1 MNIINILADKNDIG
15 LGNVDNTSD
24 VNKPVSTAQQTA
36 LNSKENLSNKSI
48 DTALGNSDVLYP
60 SQNATK
66 TYVDNKFNMVAVSDA
81 TATTKGIIKLAGDLG
96 GTANSPSVP
105 GLILKENTILAG
117 TTSQYFRGDKTF
129 QTLNKA
135 AVGLANVDNT
145 SDLNKPI
152 STATQSAL
160 NTKNG
165 LLGFTPENLS
175 NKENLLLDNSISK
188 YPTNNLVKN
197 TLNNY
202 LQTSLKGAINGLAEL
217 DGTGKLLSSQLPS
230 YVDDVLEYAN
240 ISLFPVT
247 GETGKIYIAI
257 NTNIS
262 YRWSGSVYVEIS
274 SSVALGETSS
284 TAYRGDR
291 GKIAYDH
298 SQSTGNPHSTTK
310 NDIGLANVDN
320 TSDANK
326 PISTATQT
334 ALNLITNVNWLGD
347 YNNGYTY
354 SVGDGV
360 MFNGASFRMYNFI
373 GAAGYPPSAYPGNW
387 KQITG
392 SLGFTPENVINKDTD
407 ITLAANSDTKYT
419 SQKAVKTYIDN
430 VKSDLIANGMRYRLS
445 WSPNTNELPTYGVS
459 SFGEIVDLGIIKK
472 GDCFF
477 LGGDYEV
484 IGTLYTTGT
493 IFIANQD
500 TPTTYGDW
508 IILPTFIHLEN
519 MLANKLDIPT
529 GSTIQYIDGTGAL
542 QTFPTLNNA
551 SSLVL
556 EVYNNTGATLT
567 KGTIVYINGG
577 HGNLPTITKAKADT
591 DATSAQTLGIIQA
604 DLTNMNN
611 GNVLIVGKLTDIN
624 TNAFAP
630 GTQLYLS
637 GSTAGTYTNIKPQAP
652 IHLVYVGIVS
662 RQHPTQGIIEVKVQ
676 NGYEMDELH
685 DVKITSPQN
694 FDALLWETST
704 QLWKNKKILNLTTIG
719 YEGVASLS
727 GNTLNIPAYKTM
739 TFVGDFAGGD
749 GYNAGDIVRY
759 NNDLYICILTIGS
772 ASAPNTDPTHWSL
785 FIASGGGGSQTL
797 EQTLAL
803 GNSAGAYNLNLNNR
817 NINNISDLSAN
828 NGPSI
833 KMINL
838 TNAANMLLMYNS

>member
-36 LNSKENLSNKSI
+36 LNNKENLSNKST
-48 DTALGNSDVLYP
+48 DTALGSSDTLYP
-60 SQNATK
+60 SQKATK
-66 TYVDNKFNMVAVSDA
+66 TYVDNKVSTITVSDA
-81 TATTKGIIKLAGDLG
+81 TTTTKGILKLAGDIS
-96 GTANSPSVP
+96 GTADLPTVP
-105 GLILKENTILAG
+105 GLTAKENTITPG
-117 TTSQYFRGDKTF
+117 TTAQYFRGDKTF
-129 QTLNKA
+129 QTLNKS

-145 SDLNKPI
+145 SDANKPV
-152 STATQSAL
+152 STATQTAL
-160 NTKNG
+160 NLKQNS
-165 LLGFTPENLS
+165 LGFTPENVT
-175 NKENLLLDNSISK
+175 NKENLTLDNSVTK
-188 YPTNNLVKN
+188 YPTNNLVKT

-202 LQTSLKGAINGLAEL
+202 LLSSLKGSPNGLAEL
-217 DGTGKLLSSQLPS
+217 DVAGKLLSSQLPS

-240 ISLFPVT
+240 LSLFPVT
-247 GETGKIYIAI
+247 GESGKIYIAI

-274 SSVALGETSS
+274 SSLALGETSS

-298 SQSTGNPHSTTK
+298 SQTTGNPHGTNK
-310 NDIGLANVDN
+310 NDVGLGNVDN
-320 TSDANK
+320 TTDLNK

-334 ALNLITNVNWLGD
+334 ELNLITNINWLGD

-354 SVGDGV
+354 TVGDGV
-360 MFNGASFRMYNFI
+360 MFNGASFRMYNSI
-373 GAAGYPPSAYPGNW
+373 GAAGYTPSAYPGNW
-387 KQITG
+387 KQITEYVSANDIG
-392 SLGFTPENVINKDTD
+392 LGNV
-407 ITLAANSDTKYT
+407 
-419 SQKAVKTYIDN
+419 DN
-430 VKSDLIANGMRYRLS
+430 TSDLNKPISTATQTALNNKENLITAGTTAQYFRGDKSFQTLDKNAVGLS
-445 WSPNTNELPTYGVS
+445 N
-459 SFGEIVDLGIIKK
+459 VDNISDL
-472 GDCFF
+472 
-477 LGGDYEV
+477 
-484 IGTLYTTGT
+484 
-493 IFIANQD
+493 
-500 TPTTYGDW
+500 
-508 IILPTFIHLEN
+508 
-519 MLANKLDIPT
+519 NKPISTATQTALNSKFNNPT
-529 GSTIQYIDGTGAL
+529 GSSIQYIDGTGAL

-567 KGTIVYINGG
+567 KGTVVYINGG
-577 HGNLPTITKAKADT
+577 HGNLPTVTKAKADS
-591 DATSAQTLGIIQA
+591 DATSAQTLGMIQT

-611 GNVLIVGKLTDIN
+611 GYVLITGKLQDLN

-637 GSTAGTYTNIKPQAP
+637 GSTEGTYTSTKPQAP

-685 DVKITSPQN
+685 DVQITTPQN
-694 FDALLWETST
+694 FDALLWETSS

-719 YEGVASLS
+719 YEGVATLS

-739 TFVGDFAGGD
+739 FFAGDFSAGES
-749 GYNAGDIVRY
+749 YNTGDIVKY

-772 ASAPNTDPTHWSL
+772 ASAPNSDPTHWSL
-785 FIASGGGGSQTL
+785 FITSGGGSQTL

-803 GNSAGAYNLNLNNR
+803 GNSAGAYNINLNNK
-817 NINNISDLSAN
+817 NINNISDISAN

>member
-1 MNIINILADKNDIG
+1 MNVINILADKNDIG

-36 LNSKENLSNKSI
+36 LNSKENLSNKST
-48 DTALGNSDVLYP
+48 DTALGTSDTLYP
-60 SQNATK
+60 SQKAIK
-66 TYVDNKFNMVAVSDA
+66 TYVDNKVSTITVSDA
-81 TATTKGIIKLAGDLG
+81 TTTTKGILKLAGDIG
-96 GTANSPSVP
+96 GTADLPTVP
-105 GLILKENTILAG
+105 GLAAKENIITAG
-117 TTSQYFRGDKTF
+117 TTAQYFRGDKTF
-129 QTLNKA
+129 QTLNKS

-145 SDLNKPI
+145 SDANKPI
-152 STATQSAL
+152 STAQQTAL
-160 NTKNG
+160 NAKQNT
-165 LLGFTPENLS
+165 LGFTPENIT
-175 NKENLLLDNSISK
+175 NKENLTLDNSTTK
-188 YPTNNLVKN
+188 YPTNNLVKT

-202 LQTSLKGAINGLAEL
+202 LLSSLKGSPNGLAEL

-247 GETGKIYIAI
+247 GESGKIYIAI

-298 SQSTGNPHSTTK
+298 SQSTGNPHLTTK

-320 TSDANK
+320 TSDLNK
-326 PISTATQT
+326 PISTAQQT

-360 MFNGASFRMYNFI
+360 MFNGASFRMYNYI

-387 KQITG
+387 KQITDYVSPNDIG
-392 SLGFTPENVINKDTD
+392 LGNV
-407 ITLAANSDTKYT
+407 
-419 SQKAVKTYIDN
+419 DN
-430 VKSDLIANGMRYRLS
+430 TSDL
-445 WSPNTNELPTYGVS
+445 
-459 SFGEIVDLGIIKK
+459 
-472 GDCFF
+472 
-477 LGGDYEV
+477 
-484 IGTLYTTGT
+484 
-493 IFIANQD
+493 
-500 TPTTYGDW
+500 
-508 IILPTFIHLEN
+508 
-519 MLANKLDIPT
+519 NKPISTATQTALNSKFNNPT
-529 GSTIQYIDGTGAL
+529 GSTAQYIDGTGSL

-551 SSLVL
+551 GNLVL

-567 KGTIVYINGG
+567 KGTVVYINGG
-577 HGNLPTITKAKADT
+577 HGNLPTVTKAKADS
-591 DATSAQTLGIIQA
+591 DSTSAQTLGMIQT

-611 GNVLIVGKLTDIN
+611 GYVLVIGKLTDIN

-637 GSTAGTYTNIKPQAP
+637 GSTAGTYTSTKPRAP

-685 DVKITSPQN
+685 DVQIYSLQN
-694 FDALLWETST
+694 NHALLYDSVSSLWLNKYITTAEVIHTTDKRYVTDAELTVIGNTSGT
-704 QLWKNKKILNLTTIG
+704 NTGDNAVNSLYSGLSTSKQDVITLTTTGNSGAATLI
-719 YEGVASLS
+719 
-727 GNTLNIPAYKTM
+727 GNTLNIPQY
-739 TFVGDFAGGD
+739 
-749 GYNAGDIVRY
+749 
-759 NNDLYICILTIGS
+759 
-772 ASAPNTDPTHWSL
+772 
-785 FIASGGGGSQTL
+785 SGGGTITQTFA
-797 EQTLAL
+797 ETLIN
-803 GNSAGAYNLNLNNR
+803 GNSAGANNINMNNQ

>member
-24 VNKPVSTAQQTA
+24 A
-36 LNSKENLSNKSI
+36 
-48 DTALGNSDVLYP
+48 
-60 SQNATK
+60 
-66 TYVDNKFNMVAVSDA
+66 
-81 TATTKGIIKLAGDLG
+81 
-96 GTANSPSVP
+96 
-105 GLILKENTILAG
+105 
-117 TTSQYFRGDKTF
+117 
-129 QTLNKA
+129 
-135 AVGLANVDNT
+135 
-145 SDLNKPI
+145 NKPI
-152 STATQSAL
+152 STAVQTAL
-160 NTKNG
+160 NAKQNT
-165 LLGFTPENLS
+165 LGFTPENVI
-175 NKENLLLDNSISK
+175 NKENLTLDNSATK

-202 LQTSLKGAINGLAEL
+202 LLSSLKGSPNGLAEL
-217 DGTGKLLSSQLPS
+217 DVTGKLLSSQLPS

-247 GETGKIYIAI
+247 GESGKIYIAI

-291 GKIAYDH
+291 GKIAFDH
-298 SQSTGNPHSTTK
+298 SQSTGNPHLTTK
-310 NDIGLANVDN
+310 NDIGMANVDN

-334 ALNLITNVNWLGD
+334 ALNLITNINWLGD

-360 MFNGASFRMYNFI
+360 MFNGASFRLYNFI
-373 GAAGYPPSAYPGNW
+373 GAAGYTPSAYPGNW
-387 KQITG
+387 KQITEYVSANDIG
-392 SLGFTPENVINKDTD
+392 LGNV
-407 ITLAANSDTKYT
+407 
-419 SQKAVKTYIDN
+419 DN
-430 VKSDLIANGMRYRLS
+430 TSDLNKPISTATQTALNFLISNGMRWRLS
-445 WSPNTNELPTYGVS
+445 WTPNTNELPTYGVS

-484 IGTLYTTGT
+484 VGTLYTTGT
-493 IFIANQD
+493 VFIANQD

-508 IILPTFIHLEN
+508 IILPTFIHLKN
-519 MLANKLDIPT
+519 MLANKLDIPN

-556 EVYNNTGATLT
+556 EVYNNTGSTLT

-577 HGNLPTITKAKADT
+577 QGNLPTITKAKADT
-591 DATSAQTLGIIQA
+591 DATSAQTLGMIQT

-611 GNVLIVGKLTDIN
+611 GFVLITGKLQDLN

-685 DVKITSPQN
+685 DVQINSAQNNQTILYESSTS
-694 FDALLWETST
+694 
-704 QLWKNKKILNLTTIG
+704 LWKNKSITTAEITDSTNKRYVTDANLTTIG
-719 YEGVASLS
+719 NQSGINTGDNAVNSLYS
-727 GNTLNIPAYKTM
+727 GLESTKQNNITLTTSGTSGPATFTGNTLNIPQ
-739 TFVGDFAGGD
+739 
-749 GYNAGDIVRY
+749 YNG
-759 NNDLYICILTIGS
+759 
-772 ASAPNTDPTHWSL
+772 
-785 FIASGGGGSQTL
+785 GGGGSQTL

-803 GNSAGAYNLNLNNR
+803 GNTAGAYNLNLNKR
-817 NINNISDLSAN
+817 NINNISDISAN